1 MKQFFSSLLLPF
13 VVLSLLLTSLIVGC
27 AKQASPEG
35 GPYDMTP
42 PRLIKSDPSN
52 GATHFSGKKIK
63 LTFNENVK
71 VEKSN
76 EKVIFAPPQNTN
88 PRILSGTGKSITIIF
103 EDSLHSNTTYTID
116 FTDAIV
122 DLNEGNPLEGF
133 VFAFSTGDKID
144 SMEIRGQVLDAR
156 GLYPIPNVFVGV
168 HKEGADSLFR
178 TQAFLRTGRT
188 MSDGSFVIT
197 HLAPGKYRL
206 FALNDLDH
214 SFSYSQRSEGFAFLS
229 EAVEAVAPSPQEET
243 PLPFAADSAKK
254 DSLNATPKSADFSD
268 FSGQKADSILGRN
281 EKPDHLLLYSIDLPQ
296 KQFLQKSARQDST
309 RLTLTF
315 SQPLEQLPLV
325 RLLDAPVEKKGLL
338 LPQIDEKRKEV
349 TYWITDSNYYRRDTL
364 QLLTEYATLDSL
376 EHPKLQTDTLKL
388 IYRAQKKGQAQ
399 KKSRDKG
406 NAPSLSQGTSEQ
418 GISGSSSQGK
428 ETRKEGAEAKRNAGN
443 NTGETPASTPPQE
456 DDEEKTPHLTPQLA
470 KSSSPFALS
479 PRDTLAITFAQ
490 PPIHADT
497 AGVHLYSVTDSV
509 ETPQPVQLR
518 LHPEQA
524 LELQILADLQFDTK
538 YRLQLDSAA
547 IRSCYGVPNRAASLD
562 IALESADKFG
572 AISLSFD
579 SLATHG
585 ATAYVEILSEDN
597 RVLITRPVLP
607 DSTITLDMLPAG
619 SYYGRLWIDQ
629 NNNGKWDAGHYPTS
643 QPEPSYLYP
652 KAMTIQ
658 PKFTNE
664 IHWNATEVP
673 LSKQRPSGLKLSEET
688 SQRADQMNQKRQ
700 RTNLNEE
707 YIKRMRE
714 RYGDKWNPSNA
725 DRRILGLPTRAEEK
739 AARQAEE
746 EAKKEKRARQQK

>member
-1 MKQFFSSLLLPF
+1 MKQFSPLLLPF
-13 VVLSLLLTSLIVGC
+13 VVLSLLLTSLIIGC

-76 EKVIFAPPQNTN
+76 EKVIFAPPQNMT

-133 VFAFSTGDKID
+133 VFAFSTGDKLD
-144 SMEIRGQVLDAR
+144 SMEIRGQVLDAQ
-156 GLYPIPNVFVGV
+156 GLYPVPNIFVGV
-168 HKEGADSLFR
+168 HREGPDSLFR

-214 SFSYSQRSEGFAFLS
+214 TFSYSQRSEGFAFLN
-229 EAVEAVAPSPQEET
+229 EPVEAVAPSTKAEKAAS
-243 PLPFAADSAKK
+243 FAADSVKESSQEAPPESA
-254 DSLNATPKSADFSD
+254 DSLENP
-268 FSGQKADSILGRN
+268 GQKPTSVPGKK
-281 EKPDHLLLYSIDLPQ
+281 EEPDHLLLYSVDLPQ
-296 KQFLQKSARQDST
+296 KNFLQKSARQDST
-309 RLTLTF
+309 RITLSF
-315 SQPLEQLPLV
+315 SQPLEQLPHV
-325 RLLDAPVEKKGLL
+325 RILGAPLEKKDLL

-349 TYWITDSNYYRRDTL
+349 TYWITDSNYCKQDTL
-364 QLLTEYATLDSL
+364 HVLAQYPSLDSL
-376 EHPKLQTDTLKL
+376 EHPTLQTDTLKL
-388 IYRAQKKGQAQ
+388 IYRAPKKGVIRKKIEERRNKVAQ
-399 KKSRDKG
+399 SQRNAEKPLSASSAQGGEANHDGPKEMV
-406 NAPSLSQGTSEQ
+406 APSNSVGDD
-418 GISGSSSQGK
+418 
-428 ETRKEGAEAKRNAGN
+428 
-443 NTGETPASTPPQE
+443 PASSNTTLE
-456 DDEEKTPHLTPQLA
+456 VDEKNPHLTPQLVR
-470 KSSSPFALS
+470 STSPFALT
-479 PRDTLAITFAQ
+479 PRDTMAIAFAQ
-490 PPIHADT
+490 PPIHIDT
-497 AGVHLYSVTDSV
+497 SKVHLYSVVDST
-509 ETPQPVQLR
+509 ETPQTVQLR

-524 LELQILADLQFDTK
+524 LQLQILADLRLGTK

-547 IRSCYGVPNRAASLD
+547 IHSCYGIPSRTSSLD
-562 IALESADKFG
+562 LELESEDKFG
-572 AISLSFD
+572 AITLTFD
-579 SLATHG
+579 SLATRG

-597 RVLITRPVLP
+597 KVLIARPILP

-658 PKFTNE
+658 AKFTNE
-664 IHWNATEVP
+664 IHWNVTEVP
-673 LSKQRPSGLKLSEET
+673 LSKQRPSGLKLSEEA
-688 SQRADQMNQKRQ
+688 SRRAAQSEQKRE
-700 RTNLNEE
+700 RNNLNEE

-714 RYGDKWNPSNA
+714 RYGEKWNPSNS
-725 DRRILGLPTRAEEK
+725 DRRILGMPTRAEEK
-739 AARQAEE
+739 ATRKAEE
-746 EAKKEKRARQQK
+746 EAQKEKRAKLQK

>member
-42 PRLIKSDPSN
+42 PRLIKSDPNN
-52 GATHFSGKKIK
+52 GTTHFSGKKIK

-168 HKEGADSLFR
+168 HKEGVDSLFR

-254 DSLNATPKSADFSD
+254 DSLNATQKSADFSD

-281 EKPDHLLLYSIDLPQ
+281 EKADHLLLYSVDLPQ

-325 RLLDAPVEKKGLL
+325 RILGATLEKKELL
-338 LPQIDEKRKEV
+338 LPQIDDKRKEV

-376 EHPKLQTDTLKL
+376 EHPTLQTDTLKL
-388 IYRAQKKGQAQ
+388 I
-399 KKSRDKG
+399 
-406 NAPSLSQGTSEQ
+406 
-418 GISGSSSQGK
+418 
-428 ETRKEGAEAKRNAGN
+428 
-443 NTGETPASTPPQE
+443 
-456 DDEEKTPHLTPQLA
+456 
-470 KSSSPFALS
+470 
-479 PRDTLAITFAQ
+479 
-490 PPIHADT
+490 
-497 AGVHLYSVTDSV
+497 
-509 ETPQPVQLR
+509 
-518 LHPEQA
+518 
-524 LELQILADLQFDTK
+524 
-538 YRLQLDSAA
+538 
-547 IRSCYGVPNRAASLD
+547 
-562 IALESADKFG
+562 
-572 AISLSFD
+572 
-579 SLATHG
+579 
-585 ATAYVEILSEDN
+585 
-597 RVLITRPVLP
+597 
-607 DSTITLDMLPAG
+607 
-619 SYYGRLWIDQ
+619 
-629 NNNGKWDAGHYPTS
+629 
-643 QPEPSYLYP
+643 
-652 KAMTIQ
+652 
-658 PKFTNE
+658 
-664 IHWNATEVP
+664 
-673 LSKQRPSGLKLSEET
+673 
-688 SQRADQMNQKRQ
+688 
-700 RTNLNEE
+700 
-707 YIKRMRE
+707 
-714 RYGDKWNPSNA
+714 
-725 DRRILGLPTRAEEK
+725 
-739 AARQAEE
+739 
-746 EAKKEKRARQQK
+746 